1 MTTQEMPHGPGAPPP
16 GPALAR
22 MINGYWLTQMIYTA
36 TRLGIADA
44 LAGGPQTAGRLAE
57 RCGAHARSLH
67 RLLRA
72 LASLGVFAEAED
84 GRFTLTPMAE
94 LLRSDVP
101 GSLRGFALYS
111 GDPKQ
116 HRYRAWGD
124 LHESVHTGEPAFRR
138 LVGMPPFAYLAESPD
153 AAADFDAAM
162 ESYTAECVGAILAHY
177 DFSRCANVI
186 DVGGGHG
193 RVLAEVLKKHASLR
207 GVVFDLPHVVERAR
221 ALLGREGLSGRS
233 ECVGGD
239 FFEAV
244 PAGADL
250 YLLKCIVHDWD
261 DAEAVAILRSCRR
274 AMTRDA
280 RLLLVEAVIPPG
292 NDACLGKL
300 MDVNMLVIHGGLER
314 SRAEFAALLDKA
326 GFALADVI
334 ITGSTVDL
342 VEARPV

>member
-1 MTTQEMPHGPGAPPP
+1 MTTQEMPHGPSAAPA
-16 GPALAR
+16 GTALAR

-57 RCGAHARSLH
+57 QCGAHARSLH

-94 LLRSDVP
+94 LLRSDLP
-101 GSLRGFALYS
+101 GSLHGFALYS
-111 GDPKQ
+111 GDPQQ

-124 LHESVHTGEPAFRR
+124 LHESIRTGEPAFRR
-138 LVGMPPFAYLAESPD
+138 LVGMPPFAYLAANLDP
-153 AAADFDAAM
+153 AAVFDAAM
-162 ESYTAECVGAILAHY
+162 ESYTTECVGTILAHY
-177 DFSRCANVI
+177 DFSRCANVV

-193 RVLAEVLKKHASLR
+193 RVLAEILKKHASLC
-207 GVVFDLPHVVERAR
+207 GVVFDLPHVVGRAR
-221 ALLGREGLSGRS
+221 AILGREGLSGRS
-233 ECVGGD
+233 ECIAGD

-250 YLLKCIVHDWD
+250 YLLKCIVHDWG
-261 DAEAVAILRSCRR
+261 DAEAVAILRNCRR
-274 AMTRDA
+274 AMTRGA
-280 RLLLVEAVIPPG
+280 RLLLAEAVIPPG

-314 SRAEFAALLDKA
+314 SRAEFAALLDEA

>member
-1 MTTQEMPHGPGAPPP
+1 MTTQEMPHGPSASPP
-16 GPALAR
+16 GSALAR

-72 LASLGVFAEAED
+72 LASLGVFAENED
-84 GRFTLTPMAE
+84 GRFTLTPLAE

-101 GSLRGFALYS
+101 GSLHGLALYS

-116 HRYRAWGD
+116 HRYRAWGE
-124 LHESVHTGEPAFRR
+124 LHKSIRTGEPAFRR
-138 LVGMPPFAYLAESPD
+138 LVGVPPFAYLAANLD
-153 AAADFDAAM
+153 AAAVFDAAM
-162 ESYTAECVGAILAHY
+162 ESYTTECAGAVLAHY
-177 DFSRCANVI
+177 DFSRCANIV

-193 RVLAEVLKKHASLR
+193 RVLAEILKKHASLR
-207 GVVFDLPHVVERAR
+207 DVVFDRPHVVERAR

-233 ECVGGD
+233 ECIGGD
-239 FFEAV
+239 FFGAV

-274 AMTRDA
+274 AMTKDA
-280 RLLLVEAVIPPG
+280 RLLLVEAVIPAG

-314 SRAEFAALLDKA
+314 TRAEFAALLDEA
-326 GFALADVI
+326 GFALGDVI
-334 ITGSTVDL
+334 ITRSTVDL